1 MYNLGI
7 SSKLNGKVQFDK
19 SPGIVMPIHKGVNS
33 SFSLSD
39 GSLTKSISAK
49 SALIKYTIPPI
60 VIGAVIHITSLV
72 KSFSDTK
79 EKNQSLIQYYA
90 LESMQ
95 SISPERFL
103 DFQEPTLIINQ
114 DN

>member
-1 MYNLGI
+1 M
-7 SSKLNGKVQFDK
+7 
-19 SPGIVMPIHKGVNS
+19 NS

-39 GSLTKSISAK
+39 GSLTKSVYAK

-60 VIGAVIHITSLV
+60 VIGAVLHITSLL

-79 EKNQSLIQYYA
+79 EKNQGLIQYYA
-90 LESMQ
+90 LESME
-95 SISPERFL
+95 SISPGRFL
-103 DFQEPTLIINQ
+103 DFQEPTLLNNQ